1 MRVLVT
7 GSREFRDIGVVE
19 KALTEVTAGR
29 SGPHTLVHGAA
40 RGADT
45 LAAVVADKLG
55 WTIEPHPA
63 LWNVHDM
70 DCPAWHRDRDLPA
83 CRRAGHR
90 RNEEMVD
97 LGADILCAFYKLG
110 AANKGT
116 AGCVKLAGQAGIEI
130 RRWSA

>member
-1 MRVLVT
+1 MRILVT
-7 GSREFRDIGVVE
+7 GSRDFTDIGVVHQ
-19 KALTEVTAGR
+19 ALLEVTAGQH
-29 SGPHTLVHGAA
+29 PTHTLVHGAA

-55 WTIEPHPA
+55 WTIEPHRA

-70 DCPAWHRDRDLPA
+70 ECPEWHHDQPR

-97 LGADILCAFYKLG
+97 LGADIVCAFYKRG

-116 AGCVKLAGQAGIEI
+116 AGCVKLAGQAGIPV
-130 RRWSA
+130 RRWTA

>member
-7 GSREFRDIGVVE
+7 GSREFTDIGLVHQ
-19 KALTEVTAGR
+19 ALLEVTAGNH
-29 SGPHTLVHGAA
+29 GPHTLVHGAA

-45 LAAVVADKLG
+45 LAAVAADKLG

-63 LWNVHDM
+63 QWKVHDM
-70 DCPAWHRDRDLPA
+70 DCPAWHHDRDLPT

-97 LGADILCAFYKLG
+97 LGADVVCAFYKRG

-116 AGCVKLAGQAGIEI
+116 AGCVKVAGEAGIAI
-130 RRWSA
+130 RRWTA